1 MTNNENIQNK
11 EINIKR
17 YERLDVQFCHAING
31 LKALQ
36 TEFDIYQT
44 EKFVQR
50 KPEFFCLE
58 LNGEAGE
65 LANLEKK
72 AWKGRAIP
80 DDRFQDEAADVLI
93 ALMNYCNAKKI
104 DLSEA
109 VRTKLNTIEDKRL
122 ALEQEGKIY

>member
-1 MTNNENIQNK
+1 MTNEQ
-11 EINIKR
+11 R
-17 YERLDVQFCHAING
+17 YERLDKEFCSALDG

-36 TEFDIYQT
+36 KEFDLYQT

-72 AWKGRAIP
+72 AWKGRSIP
-80 DDRFQDEAADVLI
+80 DAYFHDEAADVLI
-93 ALMNYCNAKKI
+93 ALMNYCNARKI
-104 DLSEA
+104 NLSDA
-109 VRTKLNTIEDKRL
+109 VRIKLNTIEDKRL
-122 ALEQEGKIY
+122 ALAQEGMNY